1 MTLLAVAGLRVHI
14 GQQEILRGISLDCA
28 AGEVLGLIGESGSGK
43 SMAALAMM
51 GLLPAPAVVQG
62 SIRLEGQELVGR
74 PEAGM
79 CALRGRALSMVFQ
92 EPMTALNPMQT
103 IGDQVAETVRVH
115 AGASRRAA
123 LAHARETLARV
134 GLPEATVP
142 ASRFPHEL
150 SGGQRQR
157 VGIAIAI
164 ALHPRLL
171 IADEPTTALDVSTQ
185 AGILALLRRLVDE
198 DGLGLVFISHDLAV
212 VSRLADRLAI
222 LRAGEVVE
230 RGAAAEVFRTRA
242 HPYTRALLDA
252 ATHRPDR
259 RPPEAEPAP
268 PLLELSGVTRDYPA
282 ARHGLFGRRGRF
294 PAVRG
299 VSFAVRAG
307 ESVGLVGRS
316 GCGKSTLTRAIL
328 GLEPLQGGEIRLGGR
343 PAGPG
348 MRRDQR
354 ALVQVVFQDPY
365 GSFDPRQTVGR
376 LITEPLHLL
385 DDPPRGADRAAAI
398 ARALGDVGL
407 SATDAGRYIH
417 EFSGGQRQRLAI
429 ARALILR
436 PRLILLDEAVSAL
449 DVRVR
454 AQILDLLARLS
465 ARYGLAYLFISHDL
479 GVVRAITDRVLVM
492 EAGRIVEEGPTE
504 AVLAAPR
511 HPATRALV
519 AAAPALEMERDIM
532 PPDAPETPPSP

>member
-1 MTLLAVAGLRVHI
+1 MTLLAIAGLRVHI

-51 GLLPAPAVVQG
+51 GLLPGPAVVQG
-62 SIRLEGQELVGR
+62 SIRLEGRELVGR
-74 PEAGM
+74 PEAEM
-79 CALRGRALSMVFQ
+79 CGLRGRALSMVFQ

-103 IGDQVAETVRVH
+103 IGDQVAETVRIH
-115 AGASRRAA
+115 EGASRG
-123 LAHARETLARV
+123 LARTLARETLARV

-185 AGILALLRRLVDE
+185 AGILTLLRRLVDE

-212 VSRLADRLAI
+212 VARLADRLAL
-222 LRAGEVVE
+222 LRAGEVVA
-230 RGAAAEVFRTRA
+230 RGATAEVFRRDS
-242 HPYTRALLDA
+242 HPYARALLAA

-259 RPPEAEPAP
+259 APPEAAPAP
-268 PLLELSGVTRDYPA
+268 PLLELRGVSRDYPA
-282 ARHGLFGRRGRF
+282 PRHGLFRRQSRL
-294 PAVRG
+294 PAVRN
-299 VSFAVRAG
+299 VSFTVGAG

-316 GCGKSTLTRAIL
+316 GCGKSTLARAIL
-328 GLEPLQGGEIRLGGR
+328 GLEPLRTGEIRLAGQ

-385 DDPPRGADRAAAI
+385 TDPPRGAERAAAI
-398 ARALGDVGL
+398 ARALDDVGL
-407 SATDAGRYIH
+407 DPADARRYIH

-454 AQILDLLARLS
+454 AQILDLLAGLS

-479 GVVRAITDRVLVM
+479 GVVRAITDRLLVM

-504 AVLAAPR
+504 SVLAAPR

-519 AAAPALEMERDIM
+519 AAAPALELDG
-532 PPDAPETPPSP
+532 APSSGS